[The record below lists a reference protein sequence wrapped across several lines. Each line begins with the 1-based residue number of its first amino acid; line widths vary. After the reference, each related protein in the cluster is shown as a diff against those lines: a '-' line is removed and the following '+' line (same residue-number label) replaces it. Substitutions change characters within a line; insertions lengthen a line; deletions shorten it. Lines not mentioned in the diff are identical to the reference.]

1 MIGADLTVNS
11 KQLSDILNLSARRI
25 QQLAK
30 SGVLPPTEKRNQYKL
45 VECIQGYV
53 KYLRG
58 QAIHGDAPSDLREA
72 KLRQEKARAEILE
85 LEALKLNGELQHQDD
100 VEKVWT
106 SIAILIK
113 TRLLALSSRVATEVY
128 SAKNLIDV
136 RSKIDAEVNL
146 ILNEL
151 VNTKVEIEPNNPD
164 RESTEYDTDNPVEF
178 ETTTEAIGESMGGSK
193 QSPK

>member
-1 MIGADLTVNS
+1 MVGADFTVNS

-30 SGVLPPTEKRNQYKL
+30 SGVLPPTEKRNQYLL
-45 VECIQGYV
+45 VPCIQGYV
-53 KYLRG
+53 HYLRG
-58 QAIHGDAPSDLREA
+58 QAIHGDAPSDLKEA

-106 SIAILIK
+106 SIAVLIK
-113 TRLLALSSRVATEVY
+113 TRLLALSSRVATDVY
-128 SAKNLIDV
+128 SAKNLVEVRTTID
-136 RSKIDAEVNL
+136 DEVNI

-151 VNTKVEIEPNNPD
+151 VNTKVEIVNDTD
-164 RESTEYDTDNPVEF
+164 RESTEYGTENSSES
-178 ETTTEAIGESMGGSK
+178 EATTKANSKSVGGSEQGTK
-193 QSPK
+193 